1 MQKLKNLQRWLTNEK
16 KHQRLEMVEL
26 VQEIEMLIDDW
37 HFTKCPYDETGPL
50 YKSCKGCPHIKLC
63 KCEMYKSN
71 GELKNEHL

>member
-1 MQKLKNLQRWLTNEK
+1 
-16 KHQRLEMVEL
+16 MVEL

-50 YKSCKGCPHIKLC
+50 YKSC
-63 KCEMYKSN
+63 N

>member
-1 MQKLKNLQRWLTNEK
+1 MK

-63 KCEMYKSN
+63 KCLM
-71 GELKNEHL
+71 

>member
-1 MQKLKNLQRWLTNEK
+1 MK

-50 YKSCKGCPHIKLC
+50 YKSCKGCPHNKLC
-63 KCEMYKSN
+63 KCLLQLSYIKCEMYKSN
-71 GELKNEHL
+71 GELKK

>member
-1 MQKLKNLQRWLTNEK
+1 MK

-26 VQEIEMLIDDW
+26 VQEIEMLIDDG

-63 KCEMYKSN
+63 KCLMQLSYIKCEMYKSN

>member
-1 MQKLKNLQRWLTNEK
+1 
-16 KHQRLEMVEL
+16 MVEL

-37 HFTKCPYDETGPL
+37 HFTKCPHDEAGPI
-50 YKSCKGCPHIKLC
+50 YKECKCLMQLSYI